1 MSKRKNKEEPVKLN
15 VKFDFAL
22 LDWRDLGLRQ
32 QLQVR
37 EAWAKRVNVRIKYL
51 RDKGIT
57 EHESY
62 ALRRASQY
70 LERQGRSNFSRSIK
84 VSEDQV
90 KRDLL
95 ELESFLSHESSSA
108 KGIALSEK
116 RTADYFRSKKGIHIP
131 DNISD
136 RDFTMFIHSDT
147 FRKHSKD
154 IGSPR
159 AWEELQAEMEEGK
172 TIEAIQ
178 ADLEEYA
185 QKFITTEEYET
196 IKKKM

>member
-1 MSKRKNKEEPVKLN
+1 MSKRKNKEEPPKLN
-15 VKFDFAL
+15 VKFDFML
-22 LDWRDLGLRQ
+22 LDWRELGLRQ

-116 RTADYFRSKKGIHIP
+116 KTADFFRGKGIKIP
-131 DNISD
+131 ENITD
-136 RDFTMFIHSDT
+136 RDFTMFIHSET

-178 ADLEEYA
+178 IDLEEYG
-185 QKFITTEEYET
+185 QKFISTQEYET